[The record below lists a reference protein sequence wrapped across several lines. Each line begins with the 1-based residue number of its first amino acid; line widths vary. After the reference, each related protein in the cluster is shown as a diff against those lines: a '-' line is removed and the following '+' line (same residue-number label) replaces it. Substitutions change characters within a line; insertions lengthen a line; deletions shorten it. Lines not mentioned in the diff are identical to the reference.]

1 MSSVR
6 ARRGDEVPKWLKG
19 EKPALW
25 LRLLPLTVLVLMAL
39 ADRITPDDVELSY
52 YLAAL
57 PPLAALLY
65 GPVSTALMGVAVAL
79 FALHGGGDWGH
90 RDGVALSLVLLCATS
105 VVVSWSRTRRDA
117 RLVTVGTAAEVAQ
130 FAVLPPL
137 PAAVGR
143 VHCFGLYRAA
153 ELGALVSGDLYDVR
167 SGPYGVRAVIAD
179 VEGHGPGAVA
189 TVSALLG
196 AFREA
201 ALDDADLPAVAARL
215 DRRLVV
221 DSAAVEHAELFATA
235 VLMEFAED
243 GGSVRVVSCGHPPP
257 LLLRN
262 ARVTEMGLDP
272 APPLGLGL
280 TGFGPPVVTV
290 VPLEPCDRILAHTD
304 GITEARNAAGEFYPL
319 AARLEALVPAAGET
333 ADLADLAEAVQGD
346 LVRFAAQ
353 VEDDVALLLLEPD
366 PENCPDEPDTPDVPD
381 APGTPNVPGTPNIP
395 GAPDGKPVG

>member
-6 ARRGDEVPKWLKG
+6 ARRGDEVPRWLRG
-19 EKPALW
+19 ERAPLW
-25 LRLLPLTVLVLMAL
+25 LRLLPVAVIVVLMV
-39 ADRITPDDVELSY
+39 ADRVTPDEVELSY

-57 PPLAALLY
+57 PPLSALLY
-65 GPVSTALMGVAVAL
+65 GPLSTAAVGVVVAL
-79 FALHGGGDWGH
+79 FALHGGDDWGH
-90 RDGVALSLVLLCATS
+90 RDGVLLSLVLLCATS
-105 VVVSWSRTRRDA
+105 VVISWSRTRRDA

-137 PAAVGR
+137 PETVGR

-167 SGPYGVRAVIAD
+167 AGPNGVRAVLAD

-221 DSAAVEHAELFATA
+221 DSARVEHAELFATA

-243 GGSVRVVSCGHPPP
+243 GLSVRVVSCGHPPP
-257 LLLRN
+257 LLLRGG
-262 ARVTEMGLDP
+262 RVSEMCLDP

-280 TGFGPPVVTV
+280 TGIGPPAVTV

-319 AARLEALVPAAGET
+319 ADRLEALGPSGG
-333 ADLADLAEAVQGD
+333 DLGDLAEAVQRD
-346 LVRFAAQ
+346 LVRFAVR
-353 VEDDVALLLLEPD
+353 VEDDVALLLVEPD
-366 PENCPDEPDTPDVPD
+366 PENCPE
-381 APGTPNVPGTPNIP
+381 GRN
-395 GAPDGKPVG
+395 

>member
-6 ARRGDEVPKWLKG
+6 ARQGQVPRWQRG
-19 EKPALW
+19 EKAPLW
-25 LRLLPLTVLVLMAL
+25 LRLLPLVVLVLLAL

-52 YLAAL
+52 FVAAL

-65 GPVSTALMGVAVAL
+65 GPVSTALMGAAVL
-79 FALHGGGDWGH
+79 FYAQYDTGDFAH
-90 RDGVALSLVLLCATS
+90 QDGVLLSLVLLCVTS
-105 VVVSWSRTRRDA
+105 VVVSWSRTRREA
-117 RLVTVGTAAEVAQ
+117 LLVTVGTAAEVAQ

-137 PAAVGR
+137 PAVVGR

-167 SGPYGVRAVIAD
+167 AGPNGVRAVVAD

-243 GGSVRVVSCGHPPP
+243 GLSVRVVSCGHPPP
-257 LLLRN
+257 LLLRDG
-262 ARVTEMGLDP
+262 RVSELRLDP

-280 TGFGPPVVTV
+280 TGFGPPQVTV

-304 GITEARNAAGEFYPL
+304 GITEARNAEGAFYPL
-319 AARLEALVPAAGET
+319 RERLAALDPSEGE
-333 ADLADLAEAVQGD
+333 LADLAEAVQRD
-346 LVRFAAQ
+346 LVRFAKN
-353 VEDDVALLLLEPD
+353 VEDDVALLLVEPD
-366 PENCPDEPDTPDVPD
+366 SDNCPDGPEAARGSGP
-381 APGTPNVPGTPNIP
+381 A
-395 GAPDGKPVG
+395 A